1 MILLENTRLYATQP
15 RVVARALQRW
25 FLRIDPLERNQ
36 EHGFV
41 LILDARNRVT
51 VVDVVGLGTLSSVMI
66 HPREVYRRA
75 ITLGAASIVVAHNH
89 PSGDCTPSDA
99 DILATERL
107 VQAGHVVGIELLD
120 HIIFSWKGFYSF
132 NEQNLISPQ
141 GWERY

>member
-1 MILLENTRLYATQP
+1 MILLENTRLIVTTPQ
-15 RVVARALQRW
+15 VVWRALRRW
-25 FLRIDPLERNQ
+25 FRRIDRLQRNQ

-51 VVDVVGLGTLSSVMI
+51 VVDVIGLGTLNSVMI

-75 ITLGAASIVVAHNH
+75 ITHSAASIVVAHNH

-99 DILATERL
+99 DVLATQRL
-107 VQAGHVVGIELLD
+107 VQAGHVVGIELVD
-120 HIIFSWKGFYSF
+120 HIIFSWRGFYSF
-132 NEQNLISPQ
+132 REQNRISPQ

>member
-1 MILLENTRLYATQP
+1 MILLENTRLIVTTP
-15 RVVARALQRW
+15 KVVWRALRRW
-25 FLRIDPLERNQ
+25 FQRIERLQRNQ

-51 VVDVVGLGTLSSVMI
+51 VVDVIGLGTLNSVMI

-75 ITLGAASIVVAHNH
+75 IAHSAASIVVAHNH

-99 DILATERL
+99 DVLATQRL

-120 HIIFSWKGFYSF
+120 HIIFSWRGFYSF
-132 NEQNLISPQ
+132 SEHNLISPQ